1 MDECCGK
8 ENMAG
13 EYEKHYLNI
22 IFSDHKGGGWQNQI
36 VVFLILKICRMP
48 LKINENNI

>member
-13 EYEKHYLNI
+13 ECEKHYLNI
-22 IFSDHKGGGWQNQI
+22 IFSDHKGGGAEPNSCFFNIENMQNAI
-36 VVFLILKICRMP
+36 K
-48 LKINENNI
+48 N